1 MPTPPPPL
9 LPLCSSLL
17 LIPLSSSAVATES
30 LTWLCEEDV
39 LTEHSAIV
47 LPVIF
52 RKSGL
57 PPAVEV
63 KHRRV
68 MSDAN
73 LSLRSSFHFVL
84 LFLCL
89 SHSLYLS
96 LCPSEEKKMLTHK
109 KLSRSSDSGEQFSH
123 I

>member
-1 MPTPPPPL
+1 M
-9 LPLCSSLL
+9 
-17 LIPLSSSAVATES
+17 
-30 LTWLCEEDV
+30 

-63 KHRRV
+63 KHHCV

-73 LSLRSSFHFVL
+73 RSLCYSFYFVPLSFYVCLI
-84 LFLCL
+84 LFI
-89 SHSLYLS
+89 SLYVPNLLTAMTNS
-96 LCPSEEKKMLTHK
+96 LC
-109 KLSRSSDSGEQFSH
+109 KLSIACAKTPEHMQQK
-123 I
+123 

>member
-1 MPTPPPPL
+1 M
-9 LPLCSSLL
+9 
-17 LIPLSSSAVATES
+17 
-30 LTWLCEEDV
+30 

-63 KHRRV
+63 KRRRV

-73 LSLRSSFHFVL
+73 LSLL
-84 LFLCL
+84 LFWSPVPIFTSLL
-89 SHSLYLS
+89 SFYPAATTKFPL
-96 LCPSEEKKMLTHK
+96 PKDSEEKLKSLK
-109 KLSRSSDSGEQFSH
+109 IFIYLF
-123 I
+123 